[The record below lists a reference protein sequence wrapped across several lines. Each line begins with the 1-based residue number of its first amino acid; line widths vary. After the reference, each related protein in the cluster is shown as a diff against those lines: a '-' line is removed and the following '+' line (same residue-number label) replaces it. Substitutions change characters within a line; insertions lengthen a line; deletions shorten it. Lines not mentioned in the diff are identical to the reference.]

1 MTASSSSPVSPASA
15 GFDTRDMVIVH
26 RGLRRESRLLIELVA
41 AVEPGDTARAK
52 VLADHFDL
60 YRLGLHGHHTGEDE
74 LLWPPLLARVDLEAD
89 LVLRMEAQHER
100 VAGSLTTAGELLAA
114 WAANAG
120 GNERD
125 ALVAALVEHRAALIE
140 HLDEEEAELLPLAQR
155 LLTAQEWHAMGE
167 HFVETTP
174 KPQILLLLG
183 VVLEDARP
191 AERATMLGGL
201 PLPARL
207 LWHLVGRPMYARM
220 VRRVRG

>member
-1 MTASSSSPVSPASA
+1 MTASPVAPASA

-26 RGLRRESRLLIELVA
+26 RGLRRESRLLVELVG

-74 LLWPPLLARVDLEAD
+74 LLWPPLLARVDLEAE

-100 VAGSLTTAGELLAA
+100 VAGSLTAAEELVRA
-114 WAANAG
+114 WAANPG
-120 GNERD
+120 VTERD
-125 ALVAALVEHRAALIE
+125 ALVAALAEHRAALIE
-140 HLDEEEAELLPLAQR
+140 HLDEEESELLPLAQR
-155 LLTAQEWHAMGE
+155 LLTASEWHAMGE

-183 VVLEDARP
+183 VVLEDAEP

-207 LWHLVGRPMYARM
+207 IWHLVGRRMYART

>member
-1 MTASSSSPVSPASA
+1 MTASPVSPATA
-15 GFDTRDMVIVH
+15 GFDTREMVIVH
-26 RGLRRESRLLIELVA
+26 RGLRRESRLLVELVA
-41 AVEPGDTARAK
+41 AVRPGDTARAG
-52 VLADHFDL
+52 VLADHFGL

-100 VAGSLTTAGELLAA
+100 VAGSLAAAEKLLPAWTAHAGEA
-114 WAANAG
+114 
-120 GNERD
+120 ERD
-125 ALVAALVEHRAALIE
+125 ALVATLAEHRAALIE
-140 HLDEEEAELLPLAQR
+140 HLDDEEAELLPLAQR
-155 LLTAQEWHAMGE
+155 LLTAAEWHAMGD

-183 VVLEDARP
+183 VVLEEATP
-191 AERATMLGGL
+191 TERATMLGGL

-207 LWHLVGRPMYARM
+207 IWHLLGRPMYART